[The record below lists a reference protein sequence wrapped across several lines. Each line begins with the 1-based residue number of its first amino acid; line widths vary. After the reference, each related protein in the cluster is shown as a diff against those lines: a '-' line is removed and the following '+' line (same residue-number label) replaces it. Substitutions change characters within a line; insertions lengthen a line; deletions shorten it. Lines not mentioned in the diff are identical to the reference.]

1 MPSVLSVLCV
11 VGVLSVAAF
20 VFVFVITPS
29 GESARL
35 TSTEK
40 RYKAAVPRWNKFAIV
55 EGIPIGEENFP
66 SLVDTEG
73 KPSKEGNR
81 LMQRFAVFLDTMPDM
96 TYHAWIVC
104 LN

>member
-1 MPSVLSVLCV
+1 MPSVLSDISV
-11 VGVLSVAAF
+11 VAFLSVTTF
-20 VFVFVITPS
+20 VFEFVITPS
-29 GESARL
+29 SESARL

-40 RYKAAVPRWNKFAIV
+40 RCKATVPRWNKFAIS

-81 LMQRFAVFLDTMPDM
+81 LMQRFAVFLDAMPDM
-96 TYHAWIVC
+96 TYNV
-104 LN
+104 